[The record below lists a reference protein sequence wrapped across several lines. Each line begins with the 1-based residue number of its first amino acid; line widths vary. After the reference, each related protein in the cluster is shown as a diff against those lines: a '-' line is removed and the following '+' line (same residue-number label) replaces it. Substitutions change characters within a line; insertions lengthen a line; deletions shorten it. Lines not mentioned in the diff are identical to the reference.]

1 MLVYI
6 GRSFFEAADLDEGMP
21 GLEFPARPI
30 CHRLRATLS
39 ILLVLLITAAG
50 VHARE
55 TISTPAGAAPGAVV
69 ITAASTASAAPSAR
83 QDMAALKSVAEQL
96 LIEQAASLPGKASVR
111 VSDPDARLQLPACA
125 SLQAW
130 LPPGA
135 KALGKTTV
143 GIRCATPAW
152 QLMLPATVS
161 IATRYVASATPLA
174 QGQSLGAADLMLRDG
189 DLASLPPGV
198 LTDLAQ
204 ANGRTL
210 QMPVAAGMPL
220 SRQMLKTR
228 PVVQPGQ
235 QVRLVAV
242 GAGFSISG
250 EGRALT
256 GGAEGDLVQARTTGG
271 QVVMGI
277 AQADGALAIRY

>member
-1 MLVYI
+1 M
-6 GRSFFEAADLDEGMP
+6 
-21 GLEFPARPI
+21 EFPAQLIR
-30 CHRLRATLS
+30 HRLRAALS
-39 ILLVLLITAAG
+39 ALLVLVISTGG
-50 VHARE
+50 VHARA
-55 TISTPAGAAPGAVV
+55 TTSTSASAAPGAMTV
-69 ITAASTASAAPSAR
+69 TTASAASAASAAPSAR

-135 KALGKTTV
+135 RALGKTTV
-143 GIRCATPAW
+143 GIRCTSPAW

-161 IATRYVASATPLA
+161 IATRYLASAAPLA
-174 QGQSLGAADLMLRDG
+174 QGQPLVAADLVLREG
-189 DLASLPPGV
+189 DLASLPTGV

-210 QMPVAAGMPL
+210 HMPVAAGMPL
-220 SRQMLKTR
+220 SRNMLKTR

-235 QVRLVAV
+235 QVRLVAA